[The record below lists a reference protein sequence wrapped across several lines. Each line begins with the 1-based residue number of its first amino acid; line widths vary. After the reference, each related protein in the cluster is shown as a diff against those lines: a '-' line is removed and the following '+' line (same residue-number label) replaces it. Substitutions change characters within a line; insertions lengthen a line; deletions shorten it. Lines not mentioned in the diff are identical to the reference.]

1 MTALRVTTSGA
12 TRLPDDPAIDVE
24 PAASGPAATEPVRQ
38 KARGEGQ
45 PRAVIGA
52 DSRATATRPRT
63 IEVVVDGWRFEL
75 EVETVRRA
83 EIRQRATRGG
93 GAAVG
98 SGPIEIRAM
107 IPGRV
112 VSVAVA
118 VGDRVEAGQ
127 TILVI
132 EAMKMQNDL
141 RAPHAGTIER
151 LTVGAGETITLGQV
165 LGVLGVGP

>member
-1 MTALRVTTSGA
+1 MTALRVTTAGA
-12 TRLPDDPAIDVE
+12 TRLPDDAAIDVE
-24 PAASGPAATEPVRQ
+24 PPPAAPVDTGAARLM
-38 KARGEGQ
+38 ARGERQ

-52 DSRATATRPRT
+52 DLPATAARLRT

-83 EIRQRATRGG
+83 EIRERATRGG
-93 GAAVG
+93 AAAVG
-98 SGPIEIRAM
+98 SGPIEISAM

-132 EAMKMQNDL
+132 EAMKMQNEL

-151 LTVGAGETITLGQV
+151 IAVGAGETITLGQV
-165 LGVLGVGP
+165 LGVLGVGS